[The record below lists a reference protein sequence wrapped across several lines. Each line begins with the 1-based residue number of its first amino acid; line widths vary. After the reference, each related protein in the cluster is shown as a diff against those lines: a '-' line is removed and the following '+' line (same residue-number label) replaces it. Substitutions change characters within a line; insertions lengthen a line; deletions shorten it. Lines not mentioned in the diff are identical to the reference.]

1 MKRVKA
7 NILLTQERVKSLF
20 NYEPLEGSLTYIAK
34 KWERKAGASAVYFPR
49 KGNSGVVYIEQ
60 WPFQASHIIWLY
72 VHGYIPTC
80 RVRYSDRDVTNL
92 KLDNICLQIKGQGDL
107 PTQAE
112 LREYLNYDPLTGTMV
127 WVKLPPFGSRQK
139 VGGLFGCH
147 DKIHSRM
154 VAGFNNCQRQLTSF
168 IWCYMTGEYPKEG
181 FVIDHK
187 NGNTMDNSWVNL
199 REITQQQ
206 NLGNLTRNRKNTKYL
221 RGVAKNYYGKFHM
234 RCIYKG
240 VKYGGRVRDT
250 QEEAHQD
257 YIELHKKLHGEFS
270 NYVTS

>member
-1 MKRVKA
+1 MRRYKSEFEV
-7 NILLTQERVKSLF
+7 TQELLHQMLDYDPEKGTLI
-20 NYEPLEGSLTYIAK
+20 N
-34 KWERKAGASAVYFPR
+34 KAGFRNRVAGKTAIKAQKRKSAP
-49 KGNSGVVYIEQ
+49 VVNIYG
-60 WPFQASHIIWLY
+60 WGHQATRLIWLY
-72 VHGYIPTC
+72 VYGEDPQHS
-80 RVRYSDRDVTNL
+80 VRFINRDTSDIRLANL
-92 KLDNICLQIKGQGDL
+92 CLQVKGENEL

-112 LREYLNYDPLTGTMV
+112 LREYLNYDPLTGVML
-127 WVKLPPFGSRQK
+127 WAKLPRFGSRQK
-139 VGGLFGCH
+139 VGNPFGCQ

-187 NGNTMDNSWVNL
+187 NGQTMDNSWANL

-206 NLGNLTRNRKNTKYL
+206 NLGNLTRERKNTKYL
-221 RGVAKNYYGKFHM
+221 RGVARNYYGKFHM
-234 RCIYKG
+234 RCTYKG
-240 VKYGGRVRDT
+240 LKYGGKVRDT

-270 NYVTS
+270 NYKTV